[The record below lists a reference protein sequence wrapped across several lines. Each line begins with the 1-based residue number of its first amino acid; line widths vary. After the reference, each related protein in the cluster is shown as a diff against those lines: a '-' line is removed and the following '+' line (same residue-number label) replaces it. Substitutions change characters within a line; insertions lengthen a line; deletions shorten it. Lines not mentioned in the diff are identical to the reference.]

1 MQRKNR
7 SSKGK
12 DNFFISLKNK
22 HILIT
27 AGNRGGKKMDK
38 LAKNQFI
45 LLLIRTILLQGTK
58 LVFLLSL
65 GIAAFHGWQYLG
77 STIYFSV
84 KDTKGNLTKPE
95 MFSHAFPTISM
106 IFFLGIFAYM
116 ISLKINNDEAFDVLI
131 EKTSK
136 KMFSLYMIGG
146 LIGLG
151 TLPGNQ
157 FGQQMETIV
166 IAMIMYLFIR
176 RIVELE
182 NEKLRKSIFPLY
194 KTNGAFEETAW
205 RLNSEWYRY
214 LKPVR
219 LKCEKKETEQQ
230 FLPDVG
236 SEWGGE
242 VTQKQLLV
250 VYRIRY
256 TPFYFKVNQE
266 QLFPQAVA
274 QTSVFR
280 DGVRK

>member
-1 MQRKNR
+1 M
-7 SSKGK
+7 
-12 DNFFISLKNK
+12 
-22 HILIT
+22 
-27 AGNRGGKKMDK
+27 
-38 LAKNQFI
+38 
-45 LLLIRTILLQGTK
+45 
-58 LVFLLSL
+58 
-65 GIAAFHGWQYLG
+65 
-77 STIYFSV
+77 
-84 KDTKGNLTKPE
+84 
-95 MFSHAFPTISM
+95 
-106 IFFLGIFAYM
+106 
-116 ISLKINNDEAFDVLI
+116 
-131 EKTSK
+131 
-136 KMFSLYMIGG
+136 
-146 LIGLG
+146 
-151 TLPGNQ
+151 
-157 FGQQMETIV
+157 
-166 IAMIMYLFIR
+166 
-176 RIVELE
+176 
-182 NEKLRKSIFPLY
+182 RKSIFPLY

>member
-1 MQRKNR
+1 
-7 SSKGK
+7 
-12 DNFFISLKNK
+12 
-22 HILIT
+22 
-27 AGNRGGKKMDK
+27 MDK

-84 KDTKGNLTKPE
+84 KDTKGNLAKPE

-106 IFFLGIFAYM
+106 IFFSGIFAYM
-116 ISLKINNDEAFDVLI
+116 LSLKINNDEAFDVLI

-136 KMFSLYMIGG
+136 KIFSNY

-151 TLPGNQ
+151 TLPINQ
-157 FGQQMETIV
+157 FGQQMETVV

-219 LKCEKKETEQQ
+219 LKCEKK
-230 FLPDVG
+230 
-236 SEWGGE
+236 
-242 VTQKQLLV
+242 
-250 VYRIRY
+250 R
-256 TPFYFKVNQE
+256 N
-266 QLFPQAVA
+266 
-274 QTSVFR
+274 
-280 DGVRK
+280 